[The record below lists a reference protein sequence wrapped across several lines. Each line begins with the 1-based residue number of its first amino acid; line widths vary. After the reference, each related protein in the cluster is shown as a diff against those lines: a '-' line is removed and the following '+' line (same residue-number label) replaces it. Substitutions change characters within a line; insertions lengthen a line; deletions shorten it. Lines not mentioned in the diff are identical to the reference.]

1 MAAGVLSLYQP
12 IYPLLHHN
20 SIENQLPRVYLHNTK
35 PPKVYSLPSMQ
46 VVWFYS
52 QMIIDTVFLNTL
64 LQHGKII

>member
-1 MAAGVLSLYQP
+1 MVTGVLSLYQP

-35 PPKVYSLPSMQ
+35 PLKVYSLSSMQ

-52 QMIIDTVFLNTL
+52 RMITDRVFLNTL

>member
-1 MAAGVLSLYQP
+1 MATGVLSLYQP

-20 SIENQLPRVYLHNTK
+20 SIKNQLPRVYLHNTK
-35 PPKVYSLPSMQ
+35 PLKVYSLSSMQ

-52 QMIIDTVFLNTL
+52 RMITDRVFLNTL

>member
-35 PPKVYSLPSMQ
+35 PPKVYSLPL
-46 VVWFYS
+46 VWFYS
-52 QMIIDTVFLNTL
+52 QMIIDRVLLNTL

>member
-52 QMIIDTVFLNTL
+52 QMIDRVFLNTL